1 MVKFSL
7 PLRIHCWGGFGSQ
20 LFALALA
27 IDINTQNP
35 NKKIC
40 MVFHSAGVTSRS
52 LELTNLP
59 NFIEVKV
66 VDDFKQ
72 ITELTSVYRNS
83 RAVIFRLVKLFMR
96 FTYLS
101 LELENNWQLKHI
113 KPWTRAVRG
122 HYSGRAISNSS
133 IERIME
139 IFIGRDAIRD
149 LGSSQSNSAGLH
161 YRLGDLLNLNSKT
174 HIAPNRLH
182 DVVLKL
188 ESEQGVYQLDVYSDS
203 GDKAFDFLNSLQNVI
218 DLKVITLEVN
228 EAIKR
233 LVQYD
238 YFIGTNSKITIWAVL
253 FRINQ
258 SSKLINFVPTEIKS
272 YLELNIAHSKYSSQI
287 TYY

>member
-1 MVKFSL
+1 MINFSL

-27 IDINTQNP
+27 MDINSQSP

-59 NFIEVKV
+59 NFIQVKV

-72 ITELTSVYRNS
+72 ITEFTSVYRNFKT
-83 RAVIFRLVKLFMR
+83 VIFRLAKFFLR
-96 FTYLS
+96 LTYLN
-101 LELENNWQLKHI
+101 LELENNWQLKQI

-122 HYSGRAISNSS
+122 HYSGRAISSYS
-133 IERIME
+133 IERLSE
-139 IFIGRDAIRD
+139 IFIGRNAIRD
-149 LGSSQSNSAGLH
+149 LGSIYSNSVGLH

-174 HIAPNRLH
+174 YIAPNRLH
-182 DVVLKL
+182 DVVSKL
-188 ESEQGVYQLDVYSDS
+188 ESEQEVHRLDVYSDS
-203 GDKAFDFLNSLQNVI
+203 GGKAFDLLKSLQNI
-218 DLKVITLEVN
+218 LELKVITLEVN
-228 EAIKR
+228 EVIKR

-258 SSKLINFVPTEIKS
+258 SSELINFVPTEIKS
-272 YLELNIAHSKYSSQI
+272 YLELNIANSNYSSQI